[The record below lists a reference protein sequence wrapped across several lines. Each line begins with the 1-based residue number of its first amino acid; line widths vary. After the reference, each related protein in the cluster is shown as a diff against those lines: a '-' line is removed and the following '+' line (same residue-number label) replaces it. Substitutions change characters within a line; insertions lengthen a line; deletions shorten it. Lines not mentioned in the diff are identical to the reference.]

1 MPSITI
7 QGYKFEVP
15 DAVLA
20 KYDHFLAAD
29 APESLRSTV
38 RQTLSENLRNNFAGS
53 VRKALNGAETIPDDA
68 LAGLQAEF
76 AAYAEKYEFGVRTAG
91 EARQKLDPIT
101 REMLKLAKED
111 FTKAYFAKYGEK
123 PEKDL
128 VSERVEEL
136 VDKKRE
142 DYMKRAKAILRQRE
156 QVATDTLESLGL

>member
-1 MPSITI
+1 MPYITI

-15 DAVLA
+15 DAVLD
-20 KYDHFLAAD
+20 KYDHFLAPE
-29 APESLRSTV
+29 APEGLRSTV

-53 VRKALNGAETIPDDA
+53 VRKALNGAETLTDEQVN
-68 LAGLQAEF
+68 GLQGEF
-76 AAYAEKYEFGVRTAG
+76 TQYANKYEFGVRTAG

-136 VDKKRE
+136 VDKKRD
-142 DYMKRAKAILRQRE
+142 DYMKRAKAILRQRD

>member
-20 KYDHFLAAD
+20 KYDHFLVPD
-29 APESLRSTV
+29 APEGLRSTV

-53 VRKALNGAETIPDDA
+53 VRKALNGAESIPDEQ
-68 LAGLQAEF
+68 LNGLQAEF

-91 EARQKLDPIT
+91 EARQKLDPVT
-101 REMLKLAKED
+101 KEMFKLAKED
-111 FTKAYFAKYGEK
+111 ITKAYFAKYGTK
-123 PEKDL
+123 IEKDL
-128 VSERVEEL
+128 LLERTDQL
-136 VDKKRE
+136 VDKERE
-142 DYMKRAKAILRQRE
+142 SYMKRAKAILRQRE